1 MTTVYNPVRDC
12 VFHQWFWLETL
23 GLGRWLSRCN
33 MLFFFR
39 MLILNVRLNMH
50 VLQLE
55 IWQFWFLD
63 FFKDTKKLGIELYC
77 SFTANVTLYRI
88 CQSELRTRLLFT
100 WDPSYIESWR
110 GGDVP
115 RGILTAAVLW
125 ITPIDNQFHHVPDQ
139 CGFQRVPPVVTDF
152 IRISGH
158 HSEEVHIENRE
169 FHLKISHFSFQ

>member
-1 MTTVYNPVRDC
+1 MYCNWKYDS
-12 VFHQWFWLETL
+12 FDFWISLKTPRSW
-23 GLGRWLSRCN
+23 GL
-33 MLFFFR
+33 
-39 MLILNVRLNMH
+39 
-50 VLQLE
+50 
-55 IWQFWFLD
+55 
-63 FFKDTKKLGIELYC
+63 
-77 SFTANVTLYRI
+77 SFTVVLLQISISTVTLYRI
-88 CQSELRTRLLFT
+88 CQSELRTRLLHVFT

-139 CGFQRVPPVVTDF
+139 CGFQRVPPVVADF

-169 FHLKISHFSFQ
+169 FNLKISHFSFQ